1 MSNRLAITINKL
13 HQMGRFAYLTVSGKH
28 RQILKAYKTIN
39 GKHELC
45 YVRGV
50 EWKKFSC
57 VRDTYTRYKQDDK
70 NVGNTST
77 TTKSKTGTTRVYYDY
92 TFSTTSGFSGSG
104 GGSWYNDALGDSYSV
119 SSTAVRAYSYKSETD
134 TTITYTLTTVAS
146 ATATTYADYSKGSTS
161 YGSVYA
167 EEGEYPDAV
176 NGYTYV
182 TTFSEGGVSYTVMK
196 NGSTYYCYC
205 KA

>member
-13 HQMGRFAYLTVSGKH
+13 HQIGRFAYLTVSGKH

-57 VRDTYTRYKQDDK
+57 DRDTYTRYKQDDK

-77 TTKSKTGTTRVYYDY
+77 TTKQRSGKTRTIPFPPLPVFLAPEAEMRGTTR
-92 TFSTTSGFSGSG
+92 
-104 GGSWYNDALGDSYSV
+104 WLMA
-119 SSTAVRAYSYKSETD
+119 
-134 TTITYTLTTVAS
+134 TL
-146 ATATTYADYSKGSTS
+146 
-161 YGSVYA
+161 
-167 EEGEYPDAV
+167 
-176 NGYTYV
+176 
-182 TTFSEGGVSYTVMK
+182 
-196 NGSTYYCYC
+196 
-205 KA
+205 